1 MTRSA
6 RPPSRAAT
14 PSSST
19 DSSGPGAAALG
30 AGGHSLP
37 LWQLLTGCADAVA
50 AVRQGQSLTEALA
63 ERRPAERPGV
73 QALSFAVLRRLGTAQ
88 ALRQHLVPKA
98 PQPWVDALLLSALA
112 LACGP
117 EYNAHTLVDQAV
129 EAAKRRAKP
138 ASGLVN
144 AVLRRF
150 LREQEALLAGIESD
164 PVASFNH
171 PAWWIK
177 RLQKD
182 WPAHWQAILMANQ
195 EQPPMTLRV
204 NTRHGSVAAY
214 RARLADAGLPSEQ
227 DEDLSAPAAA
237 SQDTAK
243 HGHEASSP
251 AVPHSQP
258 SDSAQPTA
266 EAGPGPLIA
275 TPAAAY
281 PNEQDPSQP
290 QPIVLPHGVPVQR
303 LPGFEQGDV
312 SVQDAAAQIAA
323 PLLVYASGQALPP
336 GARVLDACAAPGGK
350 TAHLLELADLDVTAL
365 DADPARLAR
374 VTDTLSRLGLQAR
387 TLAADARQPASWWD
401 GRPFDAILL
410 DAPCSAS
417 GIVRRHPDVRWL
429 RRESDIAALAR
440 TQDAILGALWPLL
453 KPGGHLLYCTCS
465 VFKMEGQERI
475 DAFLQRTPDARALPS
490 PGHLLPVVE
499 YLDPA
504 RHNRGDGFFYAL
516 LSKTT

>member
-1 MTRSA
+1 MSKTVS
-6 RPPSRAAT
+6 T
-14 PSSST
+14 SS
-19 DSSGPGAAALG
+19 PL
-30 AGGHSLP
+30 SLP
-37 LWQLLTGCADAVA
+37 LWQLLSGCADAVA
-50 AVRQGQSLTEALA
+50 AVRQGQSLTDALA
-63 ERRPAERPGV
+63 ERKAAERPGV

-88 ALRQHLVPKA
+88 ALRTRLVPKA

-112 LACGP
+112 LACGT

-150 LREQEALLAGIESD
+150 LREETELLAALDND
-164 PVASFNH
+164 PVAHFNH

-182 WPAHWQAILMANQ
+182 WPEHWQAILMANQ
-195 EQPPMTLRV
+195 EQPPMTLRA
-204 NTRHGSVAAY
+204 NLRHGSSTAY
-214 RARLADAGLPSEQ
+214 RARLIEAGLLP
-227 DEDLSAPAAA
+227 EDTPALA
-237 SQDTAK
+237 DT
-243 HGHEASSP
+243 
-251 AVPHSQP
+251 P
-258 SDSAQPTA
+258 SD
-266 EAGPGPLIA
+266 
-275 TPAAAY
+275 
-281 PNEQDPSQP
+281 QP

-303 LPGFEQGDV
+303 LPGFDHGDV

-323 PLLVYASGQALPP
+323 PLLVYAGGTKLPA

-365 DADPARLAR
+365 DADPERLLR
-374 VTDTLSRLGLQAR
+374 VNETLQRLGLQAR
-387 TLAADARQPASWWD
+387 TVAADASQPAIWWD
-401 GRPFDAILL
+401 GQAFDAILL

-429 RRESDIAALAR
+429 RRDTDIAALAR
-440 TQDAILGALWPLL
+440 TQDAILQALWPLL
-453 KPGGHLLYCTCS
+453 KPGGRLLYCTCS
-465 VFKMEGQERI
+465 VFKMEGQDRI
-475 DAFLQRTPDARALPS
+475 DAFLQRTPDAQALPA

-504 RHNRGDGFFYAL
+504 GQDRGDGFFYAL
-516 LSKTT
+516 LTKTPLGS